1 MELICGERRRGMNKD
16 KDNNSMSAD
25 QMYVDKLQSIVD
37 QMGE

>member
-1 MELICGERRRGMNKD
+1 MNKD
-16 KDNNSMSAD
+16 KDNNSMSAA